1 MPDYLPLLV
10 VGESRVMRK
19 LLLPL
24 LLSALGIGFSHGQT
38 SETSQPAMASATQ
51 ASHFAPGTKLRVE
64 LDKTVDAKKA
74 KAGDPVLV
82 KTLDEMKSG
91 GEVVAPRG
99 SKIIGHVVAASA
111 HEKGSPSRLEIAFD
125 KFDMQH
131 TEVPMKATVQA
142 LAKPAASPSMAAAD
156 SNPAP
161 SGGAPMST
169 SPRGGM
175 PQGGGAGQP
184 GVAPNAGTVG
194 SPSGASGGATP
205 QSGKISLN
213 AEGVEGM
220 PELSL
225 TPGPA
230 QDSVLTSEKH
240 NVKLESGTQMILRV
254 E

>member
-1 MPDYLPLLV
+1 
-10 VGESRVMRK
+10 MRK
-19 LLLPL
+19 IILPL

-38 SETSQPAMASATQ
+38 SETSQPAMDSPAQGA
-51 ASHFAPGTKLRVE
+51 HFAPGTKLRVE
-64 LDKTVDAKKA
+64 LDKTIDAKKA
-74 KAGDPVLV
+74 KAGDPVVV
-82 KTLDEMKSG
+82 KTLDAIQSG
-91 GEVVAPRG
+91 GEVLAPRG

-131 TEVPMKATVQA
+131 GSEVPMKATVQA
-142 LAKPAASPSMAAAD
+142 LAKPAANPSMAAGD
-156 SNPAP
+156 TNPAP
-161 SGGAPMST
+161 SGGATMNPT
-169 SPRGGM
+169 PRSGM
-175 PQGGGAGQP
+175 PQGGGGGAGQP
-184 GVAPNAGTVG
+184 GVAPNAGTMG
-194 SPSGASGGATP
+194 GPSGASGEATP
-205 QSGKISLN
+205 QSGRISLN

-240 NVKLESGTQMILRV
+240 NVKLDGGTQMILRV